1 MTDPDKW
8 YVGREQ
14 TLVKHY
20 LLKDYLAALANI
32 VGQKYESITYVDCFS
47 GPWKAASEQ
56 YEDTSFGIA
65 VSELRKA
72 RDQLMNQFA
81 RNVEMRC
88 FFIEKSP
95 GAYQELKSFLDRIS
109 QPGFDLQ
116 PKNGRF
122 EELIPEIRAFALN
135 RAKTF
140 SFFFIDP
147 KGWKPVA
154 IRTLRPLLKL
164 EHSEV
169 LINLMTSHLRRFEKT
184 QNLSSLFDSEAYADR
199 LLGLKGQDLDDEM
212 VEIYS
217 DQLKRVGGYDYVC
230 AAIILRASIDTPHYR
245 LIYGSRNPLGL
256 AKFKDAE
263 KRAMKKMEPARAEA
277 KLRKLEERTSQA
289 ELFAGSETYGPRFY
303 LKLRTRYLDRSE
315 RRVMKLLS
323 SHKPMPYD
331 TLWKT
336 ALAEPLVFESDLRK
350 WLAPERRVRML
361 NLGTDRVP
369 KFGKGHT
376 AVMES

>member
-1 MTDPDKW
+1 MTNPDKW

-32 VGQKYESITYVDCFS
+32 VGQKYDSITYVDCFS

-72 RDQLMNQFA
+72 REQLKSQFA

-95 GAYQELKSFLDRIS
+95 GAYQELKSFLDRIR

-135 RAKTF
+135 RARTF

-184 QNLSSLFDSEAYADR
+184 QNLSSLFDSEAYADK

-212 VEIYS
+212 VGIYS

-289 ELFAGSETYGPRFY
+289 ELFAGRETYGSRFY
-303 LKLRTRYLDRSE
+303 FELRTRYLVRSE

-323 SHKPMPYD
+323 SHKPLSYD
-331 TLWKT
+331 ILWKT
-336 ALAEPLVFESDLRK
+336 ALTEPLVFESDLRE
-350 WLAPERRVRML
+350 WLVSEQRIRVL
-361 NLGTDRVP
+361 NLGTERVP

-376 AVMES
+376 VVMES